1 MDPAT
6 SILTIIHEALK
17 IAKYIED
24 VHEGHK
30 ERKQLSQEMIAV
42 YQLFL
47 GIQDQFAN
55 EGCESDNTW
64 SRAIKPLFRSGGVI
78 EQLRIRFQW

>member
-1 MDPAT
+1 VSFTGKSDTTTKHFVVVQHIGLCTNSPLSTMDPAT

-47 GIQDQFAN
+47 GI
-55 EGCESDNTW
+55 
-64 SRAIKPLFRSGGVI
+64 
-78 EQLRIRFQW
+78 